1 MADLKDLQVELDIAQ
16 DDFARLGPKQRGIV
30 TVDAYPDKKY
40 NGEIA
45 QISPEANRQKATVQ
59 VKVQVLNPDEYLR
72 PEMNATVKFL
82 ADEQK
87 TTSAKPSGAFV
98 PAGAVREHEG
108 KKVVFLAFDGKA
120 RMREI
125 HVLSQ
130 RTDGFLVDG
139 LVGGESIVTKGPQD
153 LKDGDTIKVKG

>member
-1 MADLKDLQVELDIAQ
+1 VELDIAQ
-16 DDFARLGPKQRGIV
+16 SDFARLGPKQKGIV
-30 TVDAYPDKKY
+30 TVDAYPDRKY

-82 ADEQK
+82 ADEKK
-87 TTSAKPSGAFV
+87 TSSQPSGAFV
-98 PAGAVREHEG
+98 PAAALRDHDG
-108 KKVVFLAFDGKA
+108 KKVVFLVFDGKTH
-120 RMREI
+120 MREVR
-125 HVLSQ
+125 VLSQ

-139 LVGGESIVTKGPQD
+139 LVGGESVITVGPQD
-153 LKDGDTIKVKG
+153 LKDGDTIKIKGQS